1 MGEVKHEHL
10 IRQWPNALNVCFVV
24 FYGGNLTIN
33 LFHTKFILL
42 HQFGVVFDVRPSEI
56 TITNLHAD
64 STCHE
69 ATNGRKNHIEERRIN
84 LDQMMSLTHKVY
96 GSLDWPRSL

>member
-10 IRQWPNALNVCFVV
+10 LRQWPLNVCFVV

-33 LFHTKFILL
+33 LFHTKL
-42 HQFGVVFDVRPSEI
+42 HQFVVEL
-56 TITNLHAD
+56 TNLHAD
-64 STCHE
+64 STRHE

-84 LDQMMSLTHKVY
+84 LDQMVSLTHKVY
-96 GSLDWPRSL
+96 WSLDWPRSL